1 MGQPDPRGGGKR
13 CGGAETPTIRRI
25 CGGIFRSVPAPHL
38 VNDLPAVSIT
48 YSLISPPLST
58 CSAHSPILSD
68 RPPRKPPS
76 PSLLLLQPSSPFPT
90 GSLPHPRISSS
101 SSSTAW
107 YPPLAYPTSLPT
119 PKLSPPATPA
129 RAIGEDALAYQNQ
142 THTKTI
148 NPNPSSTWTQG
159 LLPSSDPATSPM
171 MPHLNFDF
179 DQSRSLKPVVESKKS
194 KGTCLLSKWEIESHL
209 RKSAGEGSIWPF
221 VGAAVL
227 APAWVYPC

>member
-1 MGQPDPRGGGKR
+1 MGQPDPRGGRKR

-25 CGGIFRSVPAPHL
+25 CGGIFRSVPGPHL
-38 VNDLPAVSIT
+38 VTALPAVSIT

-68 RPPRKPPS
+68 RPPRKLPS

-142 THTKTI
+142 THTKAI
-148 NPNPSSTWTQG
+148 NPNPSSNLDSRFATLQR
-159 LLPSSDPATSPM
+159 PSFKF
-171 MPHLNFDF
+171 LRNF
-179 DQSRSLKPVVESKKS
+179 DQSKSLWLKAKNRKAFAFKIEIRKV
-194 KGTCLLSKWEIESHL
+194 IESL
-209 RKSAGEGSIWPF
+209 EIPGQGSIWQLA
-221 VGAAVL
+221 GAAVL